1 MTYSFQSQIL
11 SDQDLFA
18 LTHKQR
24 PTAQARSLNALGIDH
39 KFRPDGTL
47 LVLSDCVRR
56 ALGLDASANDAG
68 PKKINGKSRVKK
80 EGLLSRS
87 PQSEVAAHGA

>member
-1 MTYSFQSQIL
+1 MTYGFQSQIL
-11 SDQDLFA
+11 GEQDLFA

-24 PTAQARSLNALGIDH
+24 PTAQARSLNALGIDY

-68 PKKINGKSRVKK
+68 QKKVNGKSRVKK
-80 EGLLSRS
+80 EGLLSRT
-87 PQSEVAAHGA
+87 PKIEVAAHGA